1 MLAAM
6 SESTRSATDELLR
19 ANRDFYRAFATGDFV
34 AMDRVW
40 ADHCELSC
48 VHPGWEVLRGRDR
61 VMASWRG
68 ILRRPLPVHS
78 RDEVV
83 SLLGEV
89 GVVVCVEVLPQGEL
103 AATNLFVMEQGRWR
117 LLHHQAGLI
126 ARSLDR
132 EDEDLDDPEG
142 EDSDDPDG
150 EPPAGSGRLL
160 N

>member
-6 SESTRSATDELLR
+6 SEAIRPAADDLLR
-19 ANRDFYRAFATGDFV
+19 ANRDFYRAFATADFV

-40 ADHCELSC
+40 ADHHELSC
-48 VHPGWEVLRGRDR
+48 VHPGWNALRGRDR

-68 ILRRPLPVHS
+68 ILRRPLPVRS

-83 SLLGEV
+83 TMLGEV
-89 GVVVCVEVLPQGEL
+89 GVILCVEVLPEGEL
-103 AATNLFVMEQGRWR
+103 AATNVFVIEQGRWR

-126 ARSLDR
+126 ARSLDH
-132 EDEDLDDPEG
+132 EDDDEDDESADDEPSENSGG
-142 EDSDDPDG
+142 E
-150 EPPAGSGRLL
+150 RLL